1 MVIMQYINVFF
12 SGFILSTC
20 SIGKKT
26 RLLLTDHSVRLPFPL
41 TAGFK
46 SLLSRDIPMAD
57 LDVRWVS
64 WVLICVLLSYNAH
77 VGPSAL
83 CPGIFSTCLA

>member
-12 SGFILSTC
+12 SGFVLSAC
-20 SIGKKT
+20 ST
-26 RLLLTDHSVRLPFPL
+26 RRRTQLLLTDHSVRLPFPL

-46 SLLSRDIPMAD
+46 SLLSRDIPMPD

-64 WVLICVLLSYNAH
+64 SVLISYTTL
-77 VGPSAL
+77 V
-83 CPGIFSTCLA
+83 